1 MATFPPRAWTVRFLQ
16 DMENID
22 CGLIDGDN
30 LTMEALVAVRPA
42 GGEEGNFRFVL
53 AGPDMLK
60 LVFLVS
66 RILAGAAFSNMIA
79 EVEMKP
85 GDQIRL
91 EKNSISTTWWDFED
105 LVFSQDAVI
114 TDGKGQDMG
123 DKFLAAIG
131 HNKALAA
138 QETNRPGL
146 CMGWVLGTREGSKD
160 VILLAQVKIN

>member
-30 LTMEALVAVRPA
+30 LT
-42 GGEEGNFRFVL
+42 RFAL

-60 LVFLVS
+60 LVFPVS
-66 RILAGAAFSNMIA
+66 RILTGAAFSNMIA

-105 LVFSQDAVI
+105 LVLSQDAVI
-114 TDGKGQDMG
+114 TDGKGQDTG
-123 DKFLAAIG
+123 NEFLAAIG

-146 CMGWVLGTREGSKD
+146 CMRWVLGTREGSKD

>member
-22 CGLIDGDN
+22 CGLIDGNN

-42 GGEEGNFRFVL
+42 GGEEGNFRFAL

-60 LVFLVS
+60 LVFPVS

-105 LVFSQDAVI
+105 LRMSSSPTGKAKTWGTSFSRLSG
-114 TDGKGQDMG
+114 TTRRSR
-123 DKFLAAIG
+123 LR
-131 HNKALAA
+131 
-138 QETNRPGL
+138 RPTGRA
-146 CMGWVLGTREGSKD
+146 CACRGSWGP
-160 VILLAQVKIN
+160 ARGARMSSSWHR